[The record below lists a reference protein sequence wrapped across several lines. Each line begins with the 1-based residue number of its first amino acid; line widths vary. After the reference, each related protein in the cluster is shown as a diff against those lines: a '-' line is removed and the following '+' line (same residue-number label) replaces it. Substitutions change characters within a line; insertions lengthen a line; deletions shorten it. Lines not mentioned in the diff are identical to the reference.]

1 MKASKPFDPESCRSQ
16 IPILAEPPGGLP
28 IHYLDNAATAQLP
41 AAVLTAVRR
50 HETMARANVARG
62 VHRLAEAA
70 TAAYEDA
77 RLAVADYLGVPDAE
91 EIIFTGGTTASINL
105 VATSFGE
112 TLGPGD
118 EVLVSELEHHSNLV
132 PWQMLATRRGVT
144 LRVLPV
150 TDEGRLDLECL
161 PALVNKRTRL
171 IALTHCSNVTG
182 AVTEIGPIVAAARS
196 VGAKVLIDGAQRA
209 PQGPLDLP
217 ALGIDFY
224 AFSGH
229 KLYAPNGVGVLW
241 GKRELLSEMPPFMG
255 GGGMIAQV
263 DLDAGTSFAEIPR
276 RFEAG
281 TPPIAQAVGLGAA
294 VRWAKALDWAG
305 VAQHEARLTGRILDG
320 LGAIQ
325 GARVI
330 GPTGLQGRLGV
341 ISFTLDAVHPHD
353 LCQWLDRKGVALR
366 GGHHCAQPLAKRFGI
381 AGASRASIAPYNNDA
396 DIDALLAGLDEALK
410 RFR

>member
-1 MKASKPFDPESCRSQ
+1 MRTPKSFDAELCRSQ
-16 IPILAEPPGGLP
+16 FPILTEPPGGLP
-28 IHYLDNAATAQLP
+28 LHYLDNAATAQLP
-41 AAVLTAVRR
+41 APVLTAVRR
-50 HETMARANVARG
+50 HETMTRANVARG
-62 VHRLAEAA
+62 VHHLAEAA

-77 RLAVADYLGVPDAE
+77 RAAVADYLGLPDPDE
-91 EIIFTGGTTASINL
+91 VVFTGGTTASINL
-105 VATSFGE
+105 VAYSFGE
-112 TLGPGD
+112 SLGPGD
-118 EVLVSELEHHSNLV
+118 EILVSELEHHSNLV
-132 PWQMLATRRGVT
+132 PWQILAARRGVT
-144 LRVLPV
+144 LKVLPV
-150 TDEGRLDLECL
+150 TEEGRLDLDRL
-161 PALVNKRTRL
+161 QDFVGKRTRL

-196 VGAKVLIDGAQRA
+196 VGAKVLLDGAQRA

-217 ALGIDFY
+217 ASGIDFY

-241 GKRELLSEMPPFMG
+241 GRRELLSAMPPFMC

-263 DLDAGTSFAEIPR
+263 DLEAGTSFADIPR

-294 VRWAKALDWAG
+294 VRWAKSLDWAG

-320 LGAIQ
+320 IGAIK

-341 ISFTLDAVHPHD
+341 VSFTLDTIHPHD
-353 LCQWLDRKGVALR
+353 LCQWLDRRGVALR
-366 GGHHCAQPLAKRFGI
+366 GGHHCAQPLARRFGI
-381 AGASRASIAPYNNDA
+381 AGTTRASLAPYNNDA
-396 DIDALLAGLDEALK
+396 DVDALLTGLEDARK
-410 RFR
+410 RFG

>member
-1 MKASKPFDPESCRSQ
+1 MRASRSFDPELCRSQ
-16 IPILAEPPGGLP
+16 FPILVEPPGGLP
-28 IHYLDNAATAQLP
+28 VHYLDNAASAQLP
-41 AAVLTAVRR
+41 GVVLTAVRR

-70 TAAYEDA
+70 TAGYEDA
-77 RLAVADYLGVPDAE
+77 RAAVADYLGVSDPE
-91 EIIFTGGTTASINL
+91 EVVFTGGTTASINL
-105 VATSFGE
+105 VAYSFGE
-112 TLGPGD
+112 SLGPGD
-118 EVLVSELEHHSNLV
+118 EILISELEHHSNLV
-132 PWQMLATRRGVT
+132 PWQILAARRGVT
-144 LRVLPV
+144 LKILPV
-150 TDEGRLDLECL
+150 TDEGRLDLDRL
-161 PALVNKRTRL
+161 PDFVGKHTRL

-182 AVTEIGPIVAAARS
+182 AVTDVGRVVAAARS
-196 VGAKVLIDGAQRA
+196 VGAKVLLDGAQRA

-217 ALGIDFY
+217 ALGVDFY

-241 GKRELLSEMPPFMG
+241 GRRELLSKMPPFMS

-263 DLDAGTSFAEIPR
+263 DLETGTSFADIPR

-294 VRWAKALDWAG
+294 VRWAKSLDWTG

-320 LGAIQ
+320 IGAIE

-330 GPTGLQGRLGV
+330 GPSGLQGRLGV
-341 ISFTLDAVHPHD
+341 ISFTLDAIHPHD
-353 LCQWLDRKGVALR
+353 LCQWLDRRGVALR

-381 AGASRASIAPYNNDA
+381 AGTSRASLAPYNNDA
-396 DIDALLAGLDEALK
+396 DVDALLAGIEDARK
-410 RFR
+410 RFG

>member
-1 MKASKPFDPESCRSQ
+1 MKTPKPFDPEACRSQ
-16 IPILAEPPGGLP
+16 FPILAEPPGGLP
-28 IHYLDNAATAQLP
+28 LHYLDNAATAQLP
-41 AAVLTAVRR
+41 ASVLTAVRR
-50 HETMARANVARG
+50 HETMARANVMRG

-77 RLAVADYLGVPDAE
+77 RAAIADYLGVSDHD

-105 VATSFGE
+105 VAHSFGE
-112 TLGPGD
+112 SLGPGD
-118 EVLVSELEHHSNLV
+118 EILVSELEHHSNLV
-132 PWQMLATRRGVT
+132 PWQLLAHRRGVT
-144 LRVLPV
+144 LKVLPV
-150 TDEGRLDLECL
+150 TEEGRLDLERL
-161 PALVNKRTRL
+161 PAMVSKRTRL

-182 AVTEIGPIVAAARS
+182 AITDIGPIAAAARS
-196 VGAKVLIDGAQRA
+196 VGARVLIDGAQRA
-209 PQGPLDLP
+209 PHGPLDLL

-229 KLYAPNGVGVLW
+229 KVYAPNGVGVLW
-241 GKRELLSEMPPFMG
+241 GRRELLSAMPPFMG

-263 DLDAGTSFAEIPR
+263 DLDAGTTFADIPR

-294 VRWAKALDWAG
+294 VRWVKALDWAG
-305 VAQHEARLTGRILDG
+305 IAQHEARLTGRILDG
-320 LGAIQ
+320 LGALK

-341 ISFTLDAVHPHD
+341 VSFALDGIHPHD

-366 GGHHCAQPLAKRFGI
+366 GGHHCAQPLARRFGV
-381 AGASRASIAPYNNDA
+381 AGTTRASLAPYNNDA
-396 DIDALLAGLDEALK
+396 DIDALLAGLEDALK

>member
-41 AAVLTAVRR
+41 AAVLMAVRR

-294 VRWAKALDWAG
+294 VRWAKALGWAG
-305 VAQHEARLTGRILDG
+305 IAQHEARLTGRILDG
-320 LGAIQ
+320 LGAIK

-341 ISFTLDAVHPHD
+341 ISFTLDAIHPHD

-381 AGASRASIAPYNNDA
+381 AGTSRASIAPYNNDA
-396 DIDALLAGLDEALK
+396 DIDALLAGLDEALT

>member
-1 MKASKPFDPESCRSQ
+1 MRAPKPFDPENCRSQ
-16 IPILAEPPGGLP
+16 FPILTEPPGGLP
-28 IHYLDNAATAQLP
+28 IHYLDNAASAQLP
-41 AAVLTAVRR
+41 AAVLMAVRR

-62 VHRLAEAA
+62 VHQLAEAA

-77 RLAVADYLGVPDAE
+77 RGAVADYLGVSDPE

-105 VATSFGE
+105 VAYSFGE
-112 TLGPGD
+112 GLGPGD

-144 LRVLPV
+144 LKVLSV
-150 TDEGRLDLECL
+150 TDEGRLDLERL

-171 IALTHCSNVTG
+171 IALTHGSNVTG
-182 AVTEIGPIVAAARS
+182 AVTDIGPIVAAARS
-196 VGAKVLIDGAQRA
+196 VGAKLLIDGAQRA

-241 GKRELLSEMPPFMG
+241 GRRELLSTMPPFMG

-263 DLDAGTSFAEIPR
+263 DLETGTSFADIPR

-320 LGAIQ
+320 LGTLK

-341 ISFTLDAVHPHD
+341 VSFTLQGIHPHD

-366 GGHHCAQPLAKRFGI
+366 GGHHCAQPLAKRFGV
-381 AGASRASIAPYNNDA
+381 AGTTRASLAPYNNDA
-396 DIDALLAGLDEALK
+396 DIDALLAGLEDALK